1 MKHDD
6 EFILKIDWEVLRMEN
21 NKPKSKIKIKQ
32 SEVIEN
38 NIKLIEILFYIF
50 KGQILDMDLKE
61 FCLKFKI
68 YQTENQYNIVI
79 KKLITNK
86 ILKIK
91 KLVNTNNNVLV
102 AAAPVYNY
110 FNLGG
115 KTTKYSVETVTRN
128 SYLTYI
134 LCTRLKVDINKDIK
148 EIVRLLETKTT
159 LLSTKRDVES
169 CYKMFKLTE
178 QGKVAK
184 KEALYREEKRK
195 IKLKN
200 IEKVELKE
208 VELIYSET
216 LQTLRERDIYFIKD
230 TIIITDN
237 NSNYILSNLATKIG
251 AALRILVEQ
260 VEVGRLEEIGIV
272 VLVKDKASKI
282 RLENTFITKYKGGQ
296 KVKIDEAIN
305 KAIKEGGYNLRAN
318 YQYKNTT
325 EKGVYELENI
335 YKSYSEMFD
344 KLRIK
349 IENTNIAYKHNS
361 DLKVKG
367 LIEHKKKQKEQSQ
380 RAKILQELKEEGLL
394 KEDIIEKIEV
404 I

>member
-1 MKHDD
+1 MA
-6 EFILKIDWEVLRMEN
+6 
-21 NKPKSKIKIKQ
+21 NKRAEIKKKQ
-32 SEVIEN
+32 IELIEN